1 MVFTPQFTL
10 LTCSRLSGLSMNTTN
25 RLLTRSCFQLAMV
38 KNKHQNHLNYL
49 NRKDSTTSY
58 IYQHTYSSYQEMI
71 AKEKQNAK
79 SYMLI
84 EDLTSKLKI
93 DSKSN
98 IESILDTPV
107 TNYWEYWIG
116 NKHYFLVSLTDYPS
130 FEKKSETIL
139 PEAKFPMSLRIYQ
152 ITKLPS
158 TKVSNESNKMSTKR
172 WDLRMHRQSVK
183 SANLLDGNDNLD
195 ENIRQFTYNIS
206 QSELECK
213 LKFFVINAF
222 EEFFCQGVFNAFHL
236 VPFGSSV
243 NSLGWGSSGL
253 DLCLTTKYQ
262 PLPSSIL
269 VPSAGDLL
277 DGTIKRQRCIKTYHN
292 MMKSG
297 LIPGV
302 NNVSQPNNNT
312 CQVYSYLTANDVTIT
327 CTDPATLE
335 FFKISEIL
343 FEITRAD
350 ERVLHLIHFCKLWAE
365 FQGILSRTFNN
376 LILTMLII
384 NYLQIRR
391 PFPILPPLEQFFSEP
406 EIRMDKNMI
415 QDTKSSFNDVLL
427 GFFRHLGTF
436 DFSHSG
442 INIFLGKC
450 IRKPT
455 RDVLFVLDPAKGSN
469 MSTKVSKNELDNI
482 TKVGLKSY
490 KLLASGCSLQ
500 TLLKPI
506 ALDTYKK
513 TTLV

>member
-1 MVFTPQFTL
+1 MGFTHQHIL
-10 LTCSRLSGLSMNTTN
+10 LTCSRLSGLSMKTTN
-25 RLLTRSCFQLAMV
+25 RLLTRSCFQLATV
-38 KNKHQNHLNYL
+38 KNKQGNHLDYL
-49 NRKDSTTSY
+49 NRKNSMTPC
-58 IYQHTYSSYQEMI
+58 IYQHNYASYQEMI
-71 AKEKQNAK
+71 SQEKQDAK
-79 SYMLI
+79 SFMLI
-84 EDLTSKLKI
+84 EDLTSKLQV

-107 TNYWEYWIG
+107 TSYWEYWIG
-116 NKHYFLVSLTDYPS
+116 NKHYFLVKLSDYPA
-130 FEKKSETIL
+130 FKKKSESIS
-139 PEAKFPMSLRIYQ
+139 PEARFPMNSRIYQ
-152 ITKLPS
+152 ITKLPLNM
-158 TKVSNESNKMSTKR
+158 KESNKTSNKR
-172 WDLRMHRQSVK
+172 WDLRIHRQSVK
-183 SANLLDGNDNLD
+183 STNFLDGNDNLED
-195 ENIRQFTYNIS
+195 NIRQFTYNIS
-206 QSELECK
+206 QNELECK
-213 LKFFVINAF
+213 LKFFVVNAF

-243 NSLGWGSSGL
+243 NSTGWGSSGL

-312 CQVYSYLTANDVTIT
+312 CQVYSYPTANDVTVT

-335 FFKISEIL
+335 FFKLSEIL
-343 FEITRAD
+343 YEITRAD
-350 ERVLHLIHFCKLWAE
+350 ERILHLIHFCKLWAE
-365 FQGILSRTFNN
+365 FQGIISRTFNN

-391 PFPILPPLEQFFSEP
+391 PCPILPPLEHFFSESK
-406 EIRMDKNMI
+406 IRVDKNMI
-415 QDTKSSFNDVLL
+415 EDKKSSFNEVLC
-427 GFFRHLGTF
+427 GFFLHLGTF

-442 INIFLGKC
+442 INMFLGKS

-455 RDVLFVLDPAKGSN
+455 RDVLFILDPAKGSN
-469 MSTKVSKNELDNI
+469 MSTKVTKSELDYI

-490 KLLASGCSLQ
+490 KLLASGCPLQ
-500 TLLKPI
+500 NLLKPI
-506 ALDTYKK
+506 AVDLFKK
-513 TTLV
+513 TASVK